1 MTDISRFCKC
11 FSSVIC
17 CRPCRGKTMLWS
29 RTVESLQWKCNVA
42 AEKQKCDFCNLKTVF
57 VRFRLGYICFWCES
71 ANFHIT
77 LTYFYHLAR
86 LDLRSWG
93 FGRLTHAWHSA
104 VGVKHEWRKRVII
117 TCSKWRS
124 QDFVYIS
131 GWMHQNN
138 RQDLCFQSAC
148 IYKCNWKYR

>member
-29 RTVESLQWKCNVA
+29 RTVESLQWKCNVG

-77 LTYFYHLAR
+77 LYILLPLSRVGSWVMGVWSADTRLALGYRCQTWMTQESDHNLFKVALSGPCIHLWVNASKQSAR
-86 LDLRSWG
+86 LVLPVC
-93 FGRLTHAWHSA
+93 L
-104 VGVKHEWRKRVII
+104 
-117 TCSKWRS
+117 
-124 QDFVYIS
+124 Y
-131 GWMHQNN
+131 
-138 RQDLCFQSAC
+138 L
-148 IYKCNWKYR
+148 

>member
-29 RTVESLQWKCNVA
+29 RTFESLQWKCNVA

-77 LTYFYHLAR
+77 FYILLPLSTVGSWVMGVWSADTRLALGYR
-86 LDLRSWG
+86 CQTWMTQESDHNLFKVTLSGLWMG
-93 FGRLTHAWHSA
+93 GWTHW
-104 VGVKHEWRKRVII
+104 
-117 TCSKWRS
+117 
-124 QDFVYIS
+124 
-131 GWMHQNN
+131 NN
-138 RQDLCFQSAC
+138 HQDLCFQSAC